1 MSVINKMLR
10 DLDHRQPTT
19 GSVPSAQGDLRQG
32 TVSLSGL
39 GARVGPGKR
48 WGWVAA
54 GATCVLGLAVLFWVW
69 SHAPAV
75 GDGSSQKQVTSAEAV
90 TSPQP
95 DQMATPTVE
104 PNQAASTA
112 PLPQISVPTASYD
125 MQLRMDP
132 TLGLRNLLEVELA
145 PAPATPTPTPTG
157 KPVSNERPA
166 PQRLAAV
173 ASASPVTAPTS
184 SVTDPVQA
192 EQRQQKLVQDAIAH
206 AQGLWTAGSRDTAIE
221 LLQEVL
227 ATTER
232 VANQSGVPPNTQLL
246 QLQVRELTRMQ
257 LAASR
262 PGAAMDLLVRLE
274 PLLGNQADLWAVR
287 ANAAQRLGRHQD
299 SVHAYMMALQ
309 SRPNEQRWLLG
320 AAVSLAALGQVTGA
334 GEMADKA
341 RLIGPISK
349 DVLYYLHQMGVP

>member
-1 MSVINKMLR
+1 M
-10 DLDHRQPTT
+10 
-19 GSVPSAQGDLRQG
+19 
-32 TVSLSGL
+32 
-39 GARVGPGKR
+39 
-48 WGWVAA
+48 
-54 GATCVLGLAVLFWVW
+54 
-69 SHAPAV
+69 
-75 GDGSSQKQVTSAEAV
+75 
-90 TSPQP
+90 
-95 DQMATPTVE
+95 
-104 PNQAASTA
+104 
-112 PLPQISVPTASYD
+112 
-125 MQLRMDP
+125 
-132 TLGLRNLLEVELA
+132 
-145 PAPATPTPTPTG
+145 
-157 KPVSNERPA
+157 
-166 PQRLAAV
+166 
-173 ASASPVTAPTS
+173 
-184 SVTDPVQA
+184 QA

-206 AQGLWTAGSRDTAIE
+206 AQGSWTAGSRDTAIE

-262 PGAAMDLLVRLE
+262 PGPAMDLLVRLE

-349 DVLYYLHQMGVP
+349 DVLSYLHQMGVP